1 MKKIEVMLI
10 LFALLT
16 GLVFLH
22 ASAEEGTHIVI
33 LGTSDMHGNIW
44 GWSYE
49 DGKETARNGMARLYS
64 CIEKVRE
71 ENPLTFLIDAGDDI
85 QGTIL
90 TDDIANKE
98 PPLRPA

>member
-33 LGTSDMHGNIW
+33 LGTSDMHGNIY
-44 GWSYE
+44 GDMFKDRITSVQTT
-49 DGKETARNGMARLYS
+49 TACM
-64 CIEKVRE
+64 
-71 ENPLTFLIDAGDDI
+71 
-85 QGTIL
+85 
-90 TDDIANKE
+90 E